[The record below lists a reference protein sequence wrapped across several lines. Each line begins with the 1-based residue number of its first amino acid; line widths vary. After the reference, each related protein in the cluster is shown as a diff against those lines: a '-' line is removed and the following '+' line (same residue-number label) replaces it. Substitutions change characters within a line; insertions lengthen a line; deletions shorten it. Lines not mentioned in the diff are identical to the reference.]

1 MEVAVALQLRELG
14 TGLLTGLGLG
24 LFYDLLRI
32 LRRRRPGRGL
42 GLALDV
48 VFWLTVCA
56 ALLLVTLETG
66 TGIVRGYTGAAI
78 AGGCLLYLW
87 LVSPL
92 LLPLGLRAAEGL
104 AVVWHF
110 LTTPARV
117 IRSTQKKFWKIL
129 KNHFLYWEKWY
140 IVEVLFVKR
149 PERLFPRRVKGAR
162 KNETQA
168 QQFPVQA
175 GGADSTRFRGPDPAH
190 RPGTDPNRPG
200 DP

>member
-1 MEVAVALQLRELG
+1 MAVALQLRELG

-24 LFYDLLRI
+24 LFYDLLRS

-42 GLALDV
+42 GLVLDV
-48 VFWLTVCA
+48 IFWLAVCA
-56 ALLLVTLETG
+56 ALLLVTLEAG
-66 TGIVRGYTGAAI
+66 TGIVRGYTGAAV

-92 LLPLGLRAAEGL
+92 LLPLGLRGAEGL
-104 AVVWHF
+104 ARGWHF
-110 LTTPARV
+110 LTAPARV

-129 KNHFLYWEKWY
+129 KNHFLYWKKWY

-175 GGADSTRFRGPDPAH
+175 GGADPTRFRGCHPAH
-190 RPGTDPNRPG
+190 RPGTDPNRP
-200 DP
+200 DDS